1 MFNAS
6 ESYFHF
12 LIGIH
17 SFIKNSPLSNI
28 FRVEI
33 VKLNNNS
40 LLQLHCCLF
49 IYKVPLTGLLL
60 FSCGSFKTYI
70 LIIVIELPI
79 VNQRK
84 KGLIFTYFV
93 EIFSTVPT
101 TFELNIMF

>member
-1 MFNAS
+1 MLQS
-6 ESYFHF
+6 LILIF

-17 SFIKNSPLSNI
+17 NFIKNSPLSNI

-40 LLQLHCCLF
+40 LLKLYCCLF
-49 IYKVPLTGLLL
+49 IYKVPLTGLLF
-60 FSCGSFKTYI
+60 FSCGSFKTHI

-79 VNQRK
+79 DQRK